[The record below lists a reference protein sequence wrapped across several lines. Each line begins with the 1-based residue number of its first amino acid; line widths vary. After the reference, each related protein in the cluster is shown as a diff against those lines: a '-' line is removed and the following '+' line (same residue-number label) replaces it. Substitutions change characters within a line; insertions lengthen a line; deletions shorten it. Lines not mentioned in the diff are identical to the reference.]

1 MEIARW
7 EKGKSVE
14 GYRGQMVRV
23 TRGEALRLIES
34 LSRQLRTGDAND
46 GRAEFTAGV
55 TGIATPNNRRTKAGE
70 EYFSVVVAEHGGAAR
85 RNAKGKRPTRKLGV

>member
-23 TRGEALRLIES
+23 TPDEALRLIES
-34 LSRQLRTGDAND
+34 LSRQLRTGNAND
-46 GRAEFTAGV
+46 GRAEFIAEIAGAAV
-55 TGIATPNNRRTKAGE
+55 PNNRRAKAGE
-70 EYFSVVVAEHGGAAR
+70 EYFSVVVEQSGAAP